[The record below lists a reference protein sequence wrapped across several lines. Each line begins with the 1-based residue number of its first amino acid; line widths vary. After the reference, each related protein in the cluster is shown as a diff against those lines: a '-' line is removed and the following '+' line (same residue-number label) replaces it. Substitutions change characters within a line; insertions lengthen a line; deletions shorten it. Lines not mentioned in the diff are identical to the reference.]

1 MLPIL
6 ALLFAFG
13 AWRYWA
19 QKPGAWTAERAAV
32 YAHLVAVE
40 KDGQKLLAASK
51 SFLAQGFPAE
61 AAALKA
67 RAILPTVTGE
77 GRSMR
82 ADLFRQAMRSRRPSG
97 VREMAEA
104 LQAQGYG
111 ASARQ
116 LRGHARGLEVLRE
129 LRDRQPGFGI
139 GVVIPSTYVP
149 PPPSSYVDPN
159 DAFTAGFGI
168 GTVIP
173 STYHPPVGDAPASPP
188 PPDPDQTLPDPSQG
202 GQ

>member
-13 AWRYWA
+13 AWRYLA
-19 QKPGAWTAERAAV
+19 QRPGAWTAERAAV

-51 SFLAQGFPAE
+51 SFMTQGFPAE

-82 ADLFRQAMRSRRPSG
+82 AGLFRQAMRSRRPSG

-139 GVVIPSTYVP
+139 GVVIPSQYV

-173 STYHPPVGDAPASPP
+173 SQYVPPQADAVASPP

>member
-13 AWRYWA
+13 AWRYLA
-19 QKPGAWTAERAAV
+19 QRPGAWTAERAAV

-51 SFLAQGFPAE
+51 SFMTQGFPAE

-82 ADLFRQAMRSRRPSG
+82 AGLFRQAMRSRRPSG

-149 PPPSSYVDPN
+149 PPSSYVSPD
-159 DAFTAGFGI
+159 DAAAYFGI

-173 STYHPPVGDAPASPP
+173 SQYVPPQADAPASPP

-202 GQ
+202 G

>member
-1 MLPIL
+1 MLPAIL
-6 ALLFAFG
+6 LLLAFG
-13 AWRYWA
+13 AWRWHA
-19 QKPGAWTAERAAV
+19 QRVGAWTAERAAV

-40 KDGQKLLAASK
+40 KDAGKLLTASR

-67 RAILPTVTGE
+67 RAQVPAVTGE
-77 GRSMR
+77 GRNIR
-82 ADLFRQAMRSRRPSG
+82 ASLFRQALRSRRPSG
-97 VREMAEA
+97 VRELADEF
-104 LQAQGYG
+104 QAQGYG

-116 LRGHARGLEVLRE
+116 LRGYARGQEVLRE

-139 GVVIPSTYVP
+139 GVVIPSQYVP
-149 PPPSSYVDPN
+149 PPPSAYASPD
-159 DAFTAGFGI
+159 DAAYFGI

-173 STYHPPVGDAPASPP
+173 STYHPPQADAAASPP

-202 GQ
+202 DR